1 MVRARVDQT
10 STMLLSYFISNG
22 PATIYRAAIDLS
34 LYFSHAYKK
43 VVKLV
48 NEGLLVGEKMGR
60 STLYDATLKGIIIC
74 LAYQCVDEELAY
86 RKLAVRLGI
95 DLSDREKIDALFE
108 LYSLVYSSDAPL
120 SDIFS
125 IISYLVK
132 RCGYMLSKCE
142 KLMDRDGIDEVR
154 ELVRHTLARLVKLYF
169 GNTKDMCDN
178 VLN

>member
-1 MVRARVDQT
+1 
-10 STMLLSYFISNG
+10 MLLSYFISNG

-48 NEGLLVGEKMGR
+48 DEGLLVGERIGR
-60 STLYDATLKGIIIC
+60 STLYDATLKGVIVC
-74 LAYQCVDEELAY
+74 LAHQCADEELAY
-86 RKLAVRLGI
+86 RKLAARLGI

-125 IISYLVK
+125 IISYIVR
-132 RCGYMLSKCE
+132 RCGHMLSRCE
-142 KLMDRDGIDEVR
+142 KLVDKDSINEVR
-154 ELVRHTLARLVKLYF
+154 ELVRHTLARLVELYF
-169 GNTKDMCDN
+169 GNTKDVCDN